1 MNYNAYPSWYTEA
14 LETSEGNIVPVHTPD
29 PTAAGVT
36 YRSSPAST
44 ARKLAY
50 DDIVVSST
58 KISDD
63 ANEQVEEVRVHP
75 PSPPASSERRS
86 GRSGTK
92 EHAKV
97 DNHMSTKVMRATSA
111 HAHDYVHER
120 GLHAGEAPNVQ
131 HAHAKVDDHMSTKV
145 MQTTRAAHE
154 HHEEKNSQS
163 KTIMRDAGNDD
174 PRESAR
180 RGTYFGLCKFRISF
194 YFFIL
199 DVSFFFFTRH
209 RLSAHMHHSFLHMLS
224 FFFPPQTTSNR
235 HPRASKKAADA
246 W

>member
-97 DNHMSTKVMRATSA
+97 DDHMSTKVMRATRA

-120 GLHAGEAPNVQ
+120 GLHE
-131 HAHAKVDDHMSTKV
+131 K
-145 MQTTRAAHE
+145 
-154 HHEEKNSQS
+154 KNSQS

-180 RGTYFGLCKFRISF
+180 RGTYFGLCKLRISF

-199 DVSFFFFTRH
+199 DGLFVFFYSPSTLCSH
-209 RLSAHMHHSFLHMLS
+209 ASLLSPHAFILLS
-224 FFFPPQTTSNR
+224 TTNNVEQTPQSKQKSCGRMVELPPR
-235 HPRASKKAADA
+235 
-246 W
+246 